1 MKDISYHKILKA
13 TSIFGGVQV
22 FTILISILRSKVI
35 AIFLGPIG
43 IGISNLFTSTIDLV
57 ASITSFGIG
66 TSAVRSIAA
75 ANGIQDESRLSIII
89 KVLRKIIWFTGFL
102 GLILTIIFSQFLS
115 LFAFGNTN
123 YSVAFIF
130 LSFTLLFNQLNH
142 GQLALLQGMQKIN
155 LMAKSG
161 LLSSFFSFL
170 ITIPLYYFFKERG
183 IVPGIIIS
191 SLLTL
196 FFSYYFSNKIQI
208 KKVLLSNIQI
218 ISEGKSMLTLGFLIG
233 LTGLM
238 DQLISYFIRIYIS
251 NQSDISTIGLYTA
264 GFAIMNTYVGM
275 IFSAMLSDFYP
286 KLSSISNNDISSIKL
301 INQQAEISVIILGP
315 LIIAFIVFLKF
326 IILFLYTNQFLLI
339 ENMLYWAILGV
350 LFKGVNWALGI
361 ILLAK
366 GESRLY
372 FIFYIISCVIILSTN
387 LFFYNNFGLSGLGV
401 AFLITNILL
410 LLQSFII
417 ANYRYNF
424 KFTKELV
431 KVFSIHFLLCSLAFL
446 SIKYSPQP
454 YNYLISTLIFF
465 TSILAS
471 YKQLNNRIDITGIIL
486 WIKDKIFKKS

>member
-1 MKDISYHKILKA
+1 LRDSSYHRILKA
-13 TSIFGGVQV
+13 TSIFGGVQI
-22 FTILISILRSKVI
+22 FTILISIFRSKII
-35 AIFLGPIG
+35 AIFLGPTG

-57 ASITSFGIG
+57 SSITSFGIG

-75 ANGIQDESRLSIII
+75 ANGIKDDTRLSVIIG
-89 KVLRKIIWFTGFL
+89 VLRKIIWLTGVL
-102 GLILTIIFSQFLS
+102 GLIITIIFSQYLS
-115 LFAFGNTN
+115 LFAFGDTN
-123 YSVAFIF
+123 YTMAFIF

-155 LMAKSG
+155 LMAKAG
-161 LLSSFFSFL
+161 LISSFFGFL
-170 ITIPLYYFFKERG
+170 ISIPLYYYFNENG

-196 FFSYYFSNKIQI
+196 FFSYFYSNKIEI
-208 KKVLLSNIQI
+208 KKILITKYHI
-218 ISEGKSMLTLGFLIG
+218 FSEGKTLLTLGFLIG

-238 DQLISYFIRIYIS
+238 DQLISYFTRIYIS
-251 NQSDISTIGLYTA
+251 NQSDINTIGLYTA

-275 IFSAMLSDFYP
+275 IFSAMLSDYYP
-286 KLSSISNNDISSIKL
+286 KLSSVSNNNVSSNKL

-315 LIIAFIVFLKF
+315 LIIAFIVFLKY

-372 FIFYIISCVIILSTN
+372 FIFYVISCVIILSTN
-387 LFFYNNFGLSGLGV
+387 LFFFNNFGLTGLGI

-417 ANYRYNF
+417 ASYRYSF
-424 KFTKELV
+424 KFTKELLN
-431 KVFSIHFLLCSLAFL
+431 VFFIHLLLCCLVFL

-454 YNYLISTLIFF
+454 YNYLISALILFI
-465 TSILAS
+465 SILAS
-471 YKQLNNRIDITGIIL
+471 YKQLNNRIDITEIVLSIKNKIL
-486 WIKDKIFKKS
+486 NKP